1 MIGLLMLA
9 SGVHS
14 QKRSESSL
22 ASRPLTSI
30 ERDSIFVKIQRGK
43 INADRVLI
51 LEKTIAECNRSK
63 KVYIKVIDVHNMKAD
78 SLLLIID
85 KKEIINR
92 NLNAINKVQAK
103 EYKKR
108 TLKSFLKGGVL
119 GVILTLVTLTAVSL

>member
-1 MIGLLMLA
+1 MIGLLMLV
-9 SGVHS
+9 SGAHS

-22 ASRPLTSI
+22 AARPLTSV

-51 LEKTIAECNRSK
+51 LEKTIAECNRTK

-78 SLLLIID
+78 SLFLIID

-92 NLNAINKVQAK
+92 NLIAINKVQAK

-108 TLKSFLKGGVL
+108 TFKSFLKGGVL
-119 GVILTLVTLTAVSL
+119 GIILTLVTLTAVSL